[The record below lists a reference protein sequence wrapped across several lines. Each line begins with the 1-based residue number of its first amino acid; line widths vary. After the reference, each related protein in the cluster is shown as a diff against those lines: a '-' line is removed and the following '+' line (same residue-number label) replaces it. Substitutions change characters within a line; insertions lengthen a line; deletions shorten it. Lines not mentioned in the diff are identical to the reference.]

1 MRALPVPSITI
12 KNLPANLHRR
22 LRQRADSSGR
32 SLNREI
38 IACLLE
44 AAGAERVDARA
55 LLAEV
60 RPLRR
65 LVRGQVSDAEVT
77 AAKREGRRRSSP
89 CAFTVGSTRR
99 GVGNSRE
106 TSALGLGE
114 SGQVGARGSSRSR
127 PWSRPR

>member
-1 MRALPVPSITI
+1 MRAFPVPSITI

-22 LRQRADSSGR
+22 LRQRAASSGR

-55 LLAEV
+55 LLAEI

-65 LVRGQVSDAEVT
+65 LVRRQVSDAEVS
-77 AAKREGRRRSSP
+77 AAKQEGRR
-89 CAFTVGSTRR
+89 
-99 GVGNSRE
+99 
-106 TSALGLGE
+106 
-114 SGQVGARGSSRSR
+114 
-127 PWSRPR
+127 

>member
-1 MRALPVPSITI
+1 MRAHPVPSITI

-22 LRQRADSSGR
+22 LRERAESSGR

-44 AAGAERVDARA
+44 AAGAERVDGRA

-65 LVRGQVSDAEVT
+65 LVRGQVSDAEVS
-77 AAKREGRRRSSP
+77 AAKRAGRR
-89 CAFTVGSTRR
+89 
-99 GVGNSRE
+99 
-106 TSALGLGE
+106 
-114 SGQVGARGSSRSR
+114 
-127 PWSRPR
+127 